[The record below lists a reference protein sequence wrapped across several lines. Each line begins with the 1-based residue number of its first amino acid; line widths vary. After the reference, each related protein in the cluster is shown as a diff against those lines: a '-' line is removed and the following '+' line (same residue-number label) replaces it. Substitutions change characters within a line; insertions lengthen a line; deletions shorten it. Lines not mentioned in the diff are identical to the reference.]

1 MQQWRIFVRL
11 LLYNDSAGPSF
22 LVPIIYLFFNVR
34 IDSFALTHNDNE
46 FGNLCT
52 VLFLC
57 TQRHTQQNCAN
68 FHTWKLHTCAKTFH
82 ESCLYYTALFFD
94 SRDILGL

>member
-34 IDSFALTHNDNE
+34 IDSFALTHNDN
-46 FGNLCT
+46 
-52 VLFLC
+52 
-57 TQRHTQQNCAN
+57 A
-68 FHTWKLHTCAKTFH
+68 
-82 ESCLYYTALFFD
+82 
-94 SRDILGL
+94 